1 MKGPGVRIDIE
12 VRRAWRC
19 PVCGQNQR
27 HTMDITHARCGCTRE
42 GVPMKLAEEQRPDRK
57 ALRPEVRAML
67 DRIQAG
73 EQFPRMASTGGS
85 DSDRPRGEGGDYR
98 SNRRPPRRDHS
109 DGPPRISEPPREL
122 VSPAVVE
129 EGVSRMRDASTTIW
143 RPRNTASCLTSKR
156 SGRATEPATPEKF
169 RRHWQEVDSEQPRSV
184 SHLA

>member
-27 HTMDITHARCGCTRE
+27 HTMDITQARCGCTRD

-73 EQFPRMASTGGS
+73 EQFPRMASTGAS

-98 SNRRPPRRDHS
+98 SNRRPPRRDQP
-109 DGPPRISEPPREL
+109 DRPPRNSEPPREV
-122 VSPAVVE
+122 VSPAAAE
-129 EGVSRMRDASTTIW
+129 DEGTRMRDASTTL
-143 RPRNTASCLTSKR
+143 PTV
-156 SGRATEPATPEKF
+156 TELVIEPPPKVPAAPTPSAVPADDAFGAGIEAG
-169 RRHWQEVDSEQPRSV
+169 E
-184 SHLA
+184 